1 MSSTEPGAA
10 VVLLHVDE
18 HLCVAWKP
26 GGMPVQ
32 PDPTGDPSLLELVA
46 VQLNTKELGLVH
58 RLDRP
63 VSGAVVISR
72 DADVLRGLNEQ
83 FRKREVEKRY
93 WAIVE
98 GVERLGPPGVEQVL
112 EDLIT
117 RDGRGKRARIS
128 ASGIG
133 VEEELSRLRFTVLA
147 KGERLALLE
156 VVPEGGAFHQIRA
169 QLSKAGFPIRG
180 DVKYGARRGERD
192 RTIALHARSLAFVHP
207 ITGRPV
213 HTVAPPPE
221 TPVWQAMQR
230 LLSGGP
236 DDCAARG

>member
-1 MSSTEPGAA
+1 MSNTDPTTG
-10 VVLLHVDE
+10 VLLLFVDE
-18 HLCVAWKP
+18 HLCVALKP

-32 PDPTGDPSLLELVA
+32 PDTTGDVSLLEVVA
-46 VQLNTKELGLVH
+46 AQLGTKELGLVH

-63 VSGAVVISR
+63 VSGAVVLSR

-83 FRKREVEKRY
+83 FRQREVEKHY

-98 GVERLGPPGVEQVL
+98 GVERLGAPGAQEVL
-112 EDLIT
+112 EDRIT

-128 ASGIG
+128 PASVGAD
-133 VEEELSRLRFTVLA
+133 EELSRLRYTVLA

-156 VVPEGGAFHQIRA
+156 VAPEGGAFHQIRA

-192 RTIALHARSLAFVHP
+192 RTIALHALSLAFVHP
-207 ITGRPV
+207 ITGKPV
-213 HTVAPPPE
+213 HVVAPAPK

-230 LLSGGP
+230 LLPGFSGVGT
-236 DDCAARG
+236 DR